1 MEDYNGWKNRET
13 WATALHIN
21 NDYGLQLEVEE
32 RVTNLIEQHEGDRDE
47 VITYLSEWLQ
57 GWITDLVSAE
67 WWRDELGCEMSEG
80 AEMMR
85 QDIGSLWRVEWYD
98 IAESLSYDQLRAYEQ
113 EKVSA

>member
-1 MEDYNGWKNRET
+1 MENYNGWSNRET

-21 NDYGLQLEVEE
+21 NDYGLQLEMEE
-32 RVTNLIEQHEGDRDE
+32 KVAHLIEEHEGDRDE
-47 VITYLSEWLQ
+47 VITDLSEWLQ
-57 GWITDLVSAE
+57 GWITNLVSAE

-85 QDIGSLWRVEWYD
+85 QDIGSLWRVEWRE
-98 IAESLSYDQLRAYEQ
+98 IAENLSFEALEEYEK